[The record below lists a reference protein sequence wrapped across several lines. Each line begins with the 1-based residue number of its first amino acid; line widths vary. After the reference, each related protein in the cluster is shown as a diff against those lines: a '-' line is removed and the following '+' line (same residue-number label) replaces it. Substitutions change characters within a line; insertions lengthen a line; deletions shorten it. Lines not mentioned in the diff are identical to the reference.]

1 MLTNYIKTLAIC
13 MTLHIASRDV
23 GDIVNSY
30 QQYQTVAAIKRGFW
44 VGGWG
49 PRGSVVETASRSV
62 EPFLGSLIVIS
73 QQSVQCSAP
82 SAISH

>member
-1 MLTNYIKTLAIC
+1 MLTNCIKTLAIC

-44 VGGWG
+44 VGASGI
-49 PRGSVVETASRSV
+49 RGYTVYTNLRGFFDSVYS
-62 EPFLGSLIVIS
+62 P
-73 QQSVQCSAP
+73 Q
-82 SAISH
+82 

>member
-1 MLTNYIKTLAIC
+1 MRTNYIKTLAIC

-44 VGGWG
+44 VGASGVLG
-49 PRGSVVETASRSV
+49 GIRGYTVYTNLRG
-62 EPFLGSLIVIS
+62 FF
-73 QQSVQCSAP
+73 
-82 SAISH
+82 

>member
-1 MLTNYIKTLAIC
+1 

-44 VGGWG
+44 VGAHAG
-49 PRGSVVETASRSV
+49 PSLRRHLGRLSRFWVV
-62 EPFLGSLIVIS
+62 
-73 QQSVQCSAP
+73 
-82 SAISH
+82 

>member
-44 VGGWG
+44 VGGLG
-49 PRGSVVETASRSV
+49 PTRVRR
-62 EPFLGSLIVIS
+62 
-73 QQSVQCSAP
+73 
-82 SAISH
+82 